1 MRKLV
6 LALAAVSVAMPA
18 MTIPTAADARRHRVR
33 HHYTHYAYARC
44 RPHGGTTGAIVG
56 GAGGALV
63 GSAVTSRGLA
73 GPLIG
78 GAAGALLGRHIERH
92 SRC

>member
-1 MRKLV
+1 MRKLI
-6 LALAAVSVAMPA
+6 LALTAVSVALPA
-18 MTIPTAADARRHRVR
+18 ATIPTAADARRHRIR
-33 HHYTHYAYARC
+33 HHQTHYAYAHC
-44 RPHGGTTGAIVG
+44 RRHGGTTGALVG

-63 GSAVTSRGLA
+63 GSAVTSHGLA

-78 GAAGALLGRHIERH
+78 GAAGALIGRHVERH

>member
-1 MRKLV
+1 MRKLI
-6 LALAAVSVAMPA
+6 LALTAVSVALPA
-18 MTIPTAADARRHRVR
+18 ATIPTAADARRHRVR

-56 GAGGALV
+56 GGAGALL
-63 GSAVTSRGLA
+63 GSAIGGRGLA

-78 GAAGALLGRHIERH
+78 GAGGALLGRHIERH